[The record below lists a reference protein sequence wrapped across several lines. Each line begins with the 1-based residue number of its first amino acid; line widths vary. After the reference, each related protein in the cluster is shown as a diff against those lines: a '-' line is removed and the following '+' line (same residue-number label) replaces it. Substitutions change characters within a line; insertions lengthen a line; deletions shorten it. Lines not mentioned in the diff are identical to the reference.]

1 ANGYESLH
9 TTVMSPTGMW
19 VEVQIRSKRMDEI
32 AEKGFAAHWKYKEG
46 DQESR
51 FDKWI
56 TQIRELLENN
66 NADAL
71 EFIDDFKM
79 NLYDDEIFVF
89 TPNGDMKGLP
99 SGASALDFAFAVHT
113 ELGVNCLGA
122 KVNNKLVPL
131 SYELKSGD
139 QVEILTSHNQK

>member
-1 ANGYESLH
+1 
-9 TTVMSPTGMW
+9 
-19 VEVQIRSKRMDEI
+19 
-32 AEKGFAAHWKYKEG
+32 EKGFAAHWKYKEG

-113 ELGVNCLGA
+113 ELGVNCLG
-122 KVNNKLVPL
+122 
-131 SYELKSGD
+131 
-139 QVEILTSHNQK
+139 